1 MKQRSSGKEDEDGE
15 MDEDGDNGMT
25 EDKDDNMNGEYKID
39 EGGDTKHWTF
49 FIEHFAFC
57 YFLVCHEHSDYWQK

>member
-39 EGGDTKHWTF
+39 EGVTLN
-49 FIEHFAFC
+49 IEHSSLNTLHFVIF
-57 YFLVCHEHSDYWQK
+57 